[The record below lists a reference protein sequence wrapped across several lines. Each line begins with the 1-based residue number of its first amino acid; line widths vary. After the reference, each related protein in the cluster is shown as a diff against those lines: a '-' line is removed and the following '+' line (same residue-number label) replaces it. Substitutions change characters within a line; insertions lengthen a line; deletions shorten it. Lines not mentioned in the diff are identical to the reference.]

1 MENTRQNEVLNRWI
15 YIVLGAV
22 IIGIG
27 IFAIYNYN
35 ARKQLKLEVE
45 NQYQRSFHEMVGYVD
60 GIETELNKASL
71 TGSSAQLASISG
83 EIFRQS
89 TQAKACLG
97 QLPTSRIQLDNTAKF
112 LSQVGDYTY
121 VLSQNMI
128 NGTKISEEEYKNL
141 QSLTEYA
148 GNLNKSLGEI
158 QQGIYD
164 GSIAFSDGGNGYNTV
179 SAAKGDIFTNL
190 ENVEK
195 SFEEYPSLIYDGPFS
210 EHIENQESKMLKN
223 LPELSMEEALKKA
236 QEFLGDKGKNLRFE
250 SDTKNSSI
258 DAYTFV
264 SYNDEHEI
272 SICVTKRGGYVNYF
286 IDNRAIESEK
296 LNFTDA
302 IKNAEKF
309 LKKHGIDS
317 LVSSYYDKAGGIATV
332 NFAYMQDNI
341 TCYSDLIK
349 VRVALDNGEIL
360 GMEAHGYLM
369 NHKKRNFPEIKVSE
383 DKAREMVNPHL
394 SIDSVSLA
402 YIPKDNLKEF
412 LCYEFQGIYNGR
424 NFIIYINAENGREER
439 ILMLLESENGILTV

>member
-15 YIVLGAV
+15 YIALAV
-22 IIGIG
+22 AIIGVG
-27 IFAIYNYN
+27 IWGIYNYN

-60 GIETELNKASL
+60 GIETQLHKAAL
-71 TGSSAQLASISG
+71 AGSSAQLASISG

-97 QLPTSRIQLDNTAKF
+97 QLPTSKIQLDNTAKF

-128 NGTKISEEEYKNL
+128 NGTNVSEKEYKNL
-141 QSLTEYA
+141 QSLTDYA
-148 GNLNKSLGEI
+148 QSLNKSLGEI
-158 QQGIYD
+158 QEGIYD
-164 GSIAFSDGGNGYNTV
+164 GSITFSEGEDGYNTAK
-179 SAAKGDIFTNL
+179 AAGGDIFTNL

-210 EHIENQESKMLKN
+210 EHIENQKSVMLKEVN
-223 LPELSMEEALKKA
+223 EITMEEALKKA
-236 QEFLGDKGKNLRFE
+236 QEFLGDKGKNLKFE
-250 SDTKNSSI
+250 SETKNSSI

-264 SYNDEHEI
+264 SYDDEREI
-272 SICVTKRGGYVNYF
+272 SICVTKKGGYVNYF
-286 IDNRAIESEK
+286 IDNRGVEGEV

-302 IKNAEKF
+302 IKNAERF
-309 LKKHGIDS
+309 LQKHGMES

-332 NFAYMQDNI
+332 NFAYIQDGV

-349 VRVALDNGEIL
+349 VRIALDNGEIL

-369 NHKKRNFPEIKVSE
+369 NHKKRDFPQIKISE
-383 DKAREMVNPHL
+383 TEARAKVNPHL
-394 SIDSVSLA
+394 GIDSVSLA
-402 YIPKDNLKEF
+402 YIPKDNLEEF

-439 ILMLLESENGILTV
+439 ILMLIESENGILTV